1 MATLMEIDN
10 PRKRFRCD
18 DHHGHES
25 AFGLPISK
33 KTRLS
38 APLDTFYAS
47 PRDES
52 VFPQPSP
59 PPPPAPHQLPQQP
72 QRANHQIQIQ
82 IQADDGAAASAASTP
97 ASIESDS
104 SDHPFSAARWPPQQQ
119 PQPAAHGRCTIISG
133 WNQAR
138 RMELC
143 LQGYPPA
150 LALQLGSWQRAQA

>member
-47 PRDES
+47 PRDGS
-52 VFPQPSP
+52 AFPQPSL
-59 PPPPAPHQLPQQP
+59 PPPAAPHLQPQQP
-72 QRANHQIQIQ
+72 QRANHPIQIH
-82 IQADDGAAASAASTP
+82 ADDGAVSSAASTP

-104 SDHPFSAARWPPQQQ
+104 SDHPFSAARWPPQPQPQ

-150 LALQLGSWQRAQA
+150 LALQLGR